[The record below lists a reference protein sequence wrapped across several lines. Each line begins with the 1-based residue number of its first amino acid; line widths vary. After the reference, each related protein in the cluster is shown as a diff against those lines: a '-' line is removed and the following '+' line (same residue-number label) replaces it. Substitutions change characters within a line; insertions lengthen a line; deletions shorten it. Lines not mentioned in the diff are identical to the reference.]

1 MEKQEFIKK
10 YNDIKEDIIKS
21 MDKALERALGNE
33 VIKLDDCKGNY
44 LDVYPLL
51 GAVLQKELN
60 YILDSSPTYSRSLK
74 QKATKYRNDFRVWH
88 DYAGDYKNK

>member
-10 YNDIKEDIIKS
+10 YNDIKDDIIKS

-51 GAVLQKELN
+51 GAVLQKELS
-60 YILDSSPTYSRSLK
+60 YIFIAVL
-74 QKATKYRNDFRVWH
+74 
-88 DYAGDYKNK
+88 